1 MTPTHVWRIIRAA
14 TTLRA
19 SEVPEETV
27 PLLASSGR
35 VSATDVRAPS
45 SWPPFDVSALDG
57 YALKGPGTTFRIKG
71 FLEPLA
77 PEAPVMKKGEALFVA
92 TGGRIPSMARFV
104 RRESVKESDD
114 GLSVLSPLDER
125 RLWKRGYWI
134 NKGTR
139 IVSRGEVIG
148 PSAIES
154 LALARI
160 TKVHV
165 IRRPSVAIL
174 TTGDELKKGRVPDS
188 NKYLLASLAER
199 DGAAILHLATAGDSE
214 TEIAQSVAA
223 CEGADLLL
231 ITGGT
236 SRGKRDLTYGA
247 LEGLEADFLLRQP
260 PFLPGRTMAFG
271 RARGSLFFV
280 LPGNPRALRTLYELF
295 VGHALRML
303 CGRRDMRWKTGTFI
317 LEEGVEKGRGTTLF
331 VPVRISWKEDTV
343 ARVYGGRPDG
353 FAVIGRDLTRVF
365 SGEKV
370 RVVWREKEYQ

>member
-1 MTPTHVWRIIRAA
+1 MTPTHAWRIIGAAA
-14 TTLRA
+14 TLRV
-19 SEVPEETV
+19 SRVPEETV

-77 PEAPVMKKGEALFVA
+77 PEAPVVKKGEALFVA
-92 TGGRIPSMARFV
+92 TGGRIPPGARFV
-104 RRESVKESDD
+104 RRESVEESDD

-139 IVSRGEVIG
+139 IASRGKVIG

-160 TKVHV
+160 MEVRV

-188 NKYLLASLAER
+188 NKYLLASLAAR
-199 DGAAILHLATAGDSE
+199 DGAAISRLATAGDSE
-214 TEIAQSVAA
+214 TEIVQSVAA
-223 CEGADLLL
+223 CEGVDLLL

-236 SRGKRDLTYGA
+236 SRGKGDLTYGA

-260 PFLPGRTMAFG
+260 PFLPGKTMAFG
-271 RARGSLFFV
+271 KARGSLFFV
-280 LPGNPRALRTLYELF
+280 LPGNPKALRTLYELF

-303 CGRRDMRWKTGTFI
+303 SGRGDMRWKTGTFI
-317 LEEGVEKGRGTTLF
+317 LEEGVEKERGTILF
-331 VPVRISWKEDTV
+331 MPVRISWKEDTV
-343 ARVYGGRPDG
+343 TRVYGGRPDG
-353 FAVIGRDLTRVF
+353 FAVIGRDLARVL

>member
-14 TTLRA
+14 ATFGGLQA
-19 SEVPEETV
+19 PEETV
-27 PLLASSGR
+27 SLLASSGR

-77 PEAPVMKKGEALFVA
+77 PETPALKKGEALFVA
-92 TGGRIPSMARFV
+92 TGGRIPPTARFV

-160 TKVHV
+160 MEVRV

-199 DGAAILHLATAGDSE
+199 DGAAISHLATAGDSE
-214 TEIAQSVAA
+214 TEIAEGVAA

-260 PFLPGRTMAFG
+260 PFLPGKTMAFG
-271 RARGSLFFV
+271 KARGSLFFV
-280 LPGNPRALRTLYELF
+280 LPGNPKALRTLYELF

-303 CGRRDMRWKTGTFI
+303 SGRRDMRWKTGTFI
-317 LEEGVEKGRGTTLF
+317 LEEGVEKERGTILF
-331 VPVRISWKEDTV
+331 MPVRISWKEDTV
-343 ARVYGGRPDG
+343 TRVYGGRPDG
-353 FAVIGRDLTRVF
+353 FAVIGRDLTRVL